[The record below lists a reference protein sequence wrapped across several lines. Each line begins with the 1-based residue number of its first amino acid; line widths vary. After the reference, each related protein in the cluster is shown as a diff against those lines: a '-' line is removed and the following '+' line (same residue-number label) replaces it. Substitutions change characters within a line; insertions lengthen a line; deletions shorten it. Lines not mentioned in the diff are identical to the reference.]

1 VEKYIFYLCI
11 HVAVVG
17 LASFHLVRN
26 FKLDRV
32 PKYAMNYRHGD
43 HGAVP
48 HPVPDLRSGRLFYF
62 IIGVKREGL
71 GRET

>member
-1 VEKYIFYLCI
+1 
-11 HVAVVG
+11 
-17 LASFHLVRN
+17 
-26 FKLDRV
+26 
-32 PKYAMNYRHGD
+32 MNYRHGD